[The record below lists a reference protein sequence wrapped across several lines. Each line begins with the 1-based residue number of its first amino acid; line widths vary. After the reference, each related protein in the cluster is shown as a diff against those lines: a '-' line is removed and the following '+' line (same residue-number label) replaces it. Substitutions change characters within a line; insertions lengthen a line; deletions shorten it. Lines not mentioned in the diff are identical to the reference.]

1 MQRIAHSTVI
11 ASATW
16 AQSKT
21 QVIDLDAYGNPDLV
35 GLSVVYAN
43 GTTAAKTFA
52 SGVREVDQITF
63 AAKASTGDG
72 DYFVINDWN
81 GLSWAVALDTT
92 GGAANTP
99 TGAAWTAVPSGRK
112 VYTDISGATSGT
124 DVELLVATAI
134 NALSGFTAVITTAD
148 STTHMNCTAVNAG
161 VVTAPTVYSKAGA
174 AGTGSITKSVTT
186 PGTASKVNIATDQVT
201 ITAHGQVLGSKGQMT
216 TSSALPTGLSTST
229 DYFIIVIDA
238 NTVQFATS
246 LANAVAG
253 TAIDL
258 TNAGVGTQTFTP
270 TTSTSNVIK
279 AQFSMDGVNGTDIT
293 TTNNPSCPSA
303 TVTVSTTSGATN
315 WDLQRPVFRYILI
328 VFTPSAGQITFSVAL
343 EAKKDK

>member
-1 MQRIAHSTVI
+1 MQRTHHTTALAAVTK
-11 ASATW
+11 
-16 AQSKT
+16 AQSFSQT
-21 QVIDLDAYGNPDLV
+21 IDLSAYGEPDTV
-35 GLSVVYAN
+35 GIQVNYAN
-43 GTTAAKTFA
+43 ATTAAKTFA
-52 SGVREVDQITF
+52 SGVREVDRIIF

-99 TGAAWTAVPSGRK
+99 TGAAWVAVPSGRK

-134 NALSGFTAVITTAD
+134 NALTGFTAVITTAN
-148 STTHMNCTAVNAG
+148 STVNLDCTAVNAG

-174 AGTGSITKSVTT
+174 SGTGSITKSVTT
-186 PGTASKVNIATDQVT
+186 PGTASSVNITTDRVT
-201 ITAHGQVLGSKGQMT
+201 ITAHGQVLGSKGQLS

-238 NTVQFATS
+238 NTVQFASS
-246 LANAVAG
+246 LVNAVAG
-253 TAIDL
+253 TAIDI

-270 TTSTSNVIK
+270 TTSTGNVIK
-279 AQFSMDGVNGTDIT
+279 ARFSGDDAYYTDIT
-293 TTNNPSCPSA
+293 TTNFPACSPA
-303 TVTVSTTSGATN
+303 TVTVATTTGGN
-315 WDLQRPVFRYILI
+315 YWDLGRPAARYLNIL
-328 VFTPSAGQITFSVAL
+328 FTPSAGQITFSVL
-343 EAKKDK
+343 IDCKKDK

>member
-1 MQRIAHSTVI
+1 MQRIAHTTALAAV
-11 ASATW
+11 TK
-16 AQSKT
+16 AQSFSQT
-21 QVIDLDAYGNPDLV
+21 IDLDSYGCPDLV
-35 GLSVVYAN
+35 GIQVNYAN
-43 GTTAAKTFA
+43 ATTAAKTFA

-99 TGAAWTAVPSGRK
+99 TGAAWTAIPSGRK
-112 VYTDISGATSGT
+112 VYTDISSATSGT

-134 NALSGFTAVITTAD
+134 NALTGFTAVITTAN

-161 VVTAPTVYSKAGA
+161 VVTAPTVYSKNGA
-174 AGTGSITKSVTT
+174 SGTGSITKSVTT
-186 PGTASKVNIATDQVT
+186 PGTASAVNIGNDQVT
-201 ITAHGQVLGSKGQMT
+201 ITAHGQVTGSKGQMT

-279 AQFSMDGVNGTDIT
+279 ARFSHDDTYYTDIT
-293 TTNNPSCPSA
+293 TTNFPMCPAA
-303 TVTVSTTSGATN
+303 TVTVSTTTGGVY
-315 WDLQRPVFRYILI
+315 WDLQKPAARYLNIL
-328 VFTPSAGQITFSVAL
+328 FTPSAGQITFSVL
-343 EAKKDK
+343 IDAKKDK